1 MSELERQILHCLQT
15 LVPSA
20 QHFDFHAI
28 VNDRSSSVEFFSTI
42 DGQRYQCYD
51 MIDNNMLNEAA
62 FDKTRKDILQY
73 IRTSACYKKRE
84 FNTVKFSLD
93 VLKNSCL

>member
-28 VNDRSSSVEFFSTI
+28 VNDRSSSFEFFSTI

-62 FDKTRKDILQY
+62 FDKTRRDILQY
-73 IRTSACYKKRE
+73 IRTSACYQKNE
-84 FNTVKFSLD
+84 FNIVKFSLD
-93 VLKNSCL
+93 VPTQV

>member
-1 MSELERQILHCLQT
+1 MFDADAVATAYIIIVFLILLGAWLRCKDLT
-15 LVPSA
+15 TALKFTALV
-20 QHFDFHAI
+20 I
-28 VNDRSSSVEFFSTI
+28 VTAL
-42 DGQRYQCYD
+42 
-51 MIDNNMLNEAA
+51 MLNEAA

-93 VLKNSCL
+93 VLKHSCL